1 MTVSENPEQA
11 AAPAP
16 EVAGGAMPGV
26 GARLRLAREARTLSV
41 DDVAQALKL
50 GPRQVVALENGDW
63 HGLPGQTF
71 VRGFVRNYARLL
83 QVDPAPLMEQL
94 DASLDKPADSLSVPD
109 SPPARMP
116 SSQPQRDRKVVFA
129 GFALVLLALLAY
141 AFLPNDLSALRD
153 SAQGLLDSL
162 ARKEAPA
169 PAGTGAVTTPAAA
182 EPAPS
187 AQPAAAS
194 EPVFPPG
201 ATPAQVMNP
210 QAQAPA
216 ELAPAPLAA
225 AAPAAAPLAAAGDA
239 QLRFVFTGD
248 SWIEVRDRHNKSLF
262 SQRGTA
268 GSERSLD
275 GAGPLTLV
283 IGNAAGVRLFWR
295 GQAVDLAPHTKGE
308 VARLV
313 LE

>member
-1 MTVSENPEQA
+1 MTESENPEQA

-26 GARLRLAREARTLSV
+26 GARLRQAREARTLSV

-109 SPPARMP
+109 APPARMP

-129 GFALVLLALLAY
+129 GVALVVLALLAY

-153 SAQGLLDSL
+153 SAQGLLDLL

-169 PAGTGAVTTPAAA
+169 AVATSGVTTPAAA
-182 EPAPS
+182 EPAAASVP
-187 AQPAAAS
+187 AAS

-210 QAQAPA
+210 QALSPA

-225 AAPAAAPLAAAGDA
+225 AAPAAAPVATAGDA
-239 QLRFVFTGD
+239 QLRFVFAGD
-248 SWIEVRDRHNKSLF
+248 SWVEVRDRNNKALF
-262 SQRGTA
+262 SQRGSA
-268 GSERSLD
+268 GSERSID

-283 IGNAAGVRLFWR
+283 IGNAAGVKLFWR

>member
-1 MTVSENPEQA
+1 MTESENPEQA

-26 GARLRLAREARTLSV
+26 GARLRQAREARTLSV

-63 HGLPGQTF
+63 QGLPGQTF

-129 GFALVLLALLAY
+129 GVALVLLALVAY

-169 PAGTGAVTTPAAA
+169 AVAPSGVTTPAVA
-182 EPAPS
+182 EPAAASVP
-187 AQPAAAS
+187 AAS

-225 AAPAAAPLAAAGDA
+225 AAPAAAPVAAAGDA
-239 QLRFVFTGD
+239 QLRFVFAGD
-248 SWIEVRDRHNKSLF
+248 SWVEVRDRNNKALF
-262 SQRGTA
+262 SQRGSA
-268 GSERSLD
+268 GSERSID

-283 IGNAAGVRLFWR
+283 IGNAAGVKLFWR

>member
-1 MTVSENPEQA
+1 MTESENPAQA

-26 GARLRLAREARTLSV
+26 GARLRLAREARTLGV

-94 DASLDKPADSLSVPD
+94 DVALDKPADSLSVPD

-129 GFALVLLALLAY
+129 GVALVLLALLAY

-169 PAGTGAVTTPAAA
+169 PPAA
-182 EPAPS
+182 EPAPAS
-187 AQPAAAS
+187 APAVAN

-225 AAPAAAPLAAAGDA
+225 AVPAPAAGDA

-248 SWIEVRDRHNKSLF
+248 SWVEVRDRNNKALLA
-262 SQRGTA
+262 QRGTA
-268 GSERSLD
+268 GSERGFD
-275 GAGPLTLV
+275 GVGPLTLV
-283 IGNAAGVRLFWR
+283 IGNAAGVKLFWR
-295 GQAVDLAPHTKGE
+295 GQAVDLVPHTKGE

>member
-1 MTVSENPEQA
+1 MTESENPEQQA
-11 AAPAP
+11 VPAP

-26 GARLRLAREARTLSV
+26 GARLRQAREARTLSV
-41 DDVAQALKL
+41 DDVAQLLKL
-50 GPRQVVALENGDW
+50 GPRQVVSLENGDW
-63 HGLPGQTF
+63 QGLPGQTF
-71 VRGFVRNYARLL
+71 VRGFVRNYARML
-83 QVDPAPLMEQL
+83 QIDPAPLMAQL

-129 GFALVLLALLAY
+129 GFALVLLALVAY

-169 PAGTGAVTTPAAA
+169 PAVSGQVAAQATAAAPAPAAA
-182 EPAPS
+182 N
-187 AQPAAAS
+187 

-210 QAQAPA
+210 QAVAPA

-225 AAPAAAPLAAAGDA
+225 PAPVAAPTPAPAAGDA
-239 QLRFVFTGD
+239 QLRFVFAGD
-248 SWIEVRDRHNKSLF
+248 SWVEVRDRNNKALL

>member
-1 MTVSENPEQA
+1 MTESENPEQV

-26 GARLRLAREARTLSV
+26 GARLRQAREARTLSV

-63 HGLPGQTF
+63 QGLPGQTF

-129 GFALVLLALLAY
+129 GVALVLLALVAY

-169 PAGTGAVTTPAAA
+169 AVAPSGVTTPAVA
-182 EPAPS
+182 EPAAASVP
-187 AQPAAAS
+187 AAS

-201 ATPAQVMNP
+201 TTPAQVMNP

-225 AAPAAAPLAAAGDA
+225 AAPAAAPVAAAGDA
-239 QLRFVFTGD
+239 QLRFVFAGD
-248 SWIEVRDRHNKSLF
+248 SWVEVRDRNNKALF
-262 SQRGTA
+262 SQRGSA
-268 GSERSLD
+268 GSERSID

-283 IGNAAGVRLFWR
+283 IGNAAGVKLFWR

>member
-1 MTVSENPEQA
+1 MTESENPEQQ
-11 AAPAP
+11 AAPAA
-16 EVAGGAMPGV
+16 EVAGGAVPGV
-26 GARLRLAREARTLSV
+26 GARLRQAREARALSV
-41 DDVAQALKL
+41 DDVAQILKL
-50 GPRQVVALENGDW
+50 GPRQVVSLENGDW
-63 HGLPGQTF
+63 QGLPGQTF

-83 QVDPAPLMEQL
+83 QIDPVPLMEQL
-94 DASLDKPADSLSVPD
+94 DAALDKPADSLSVPD

-129 GFALVLLALLAY
+129 GFALVLLALIAY

-169 PAGTGAVTTPAAA
+169 PAVSGPVVAQPTVAAPAPAAA
-182 EPAPS
+182 N
-187 AQPAAAS
+187 

-225 AAPAAAPLAAAGDA
+225 PAAAPTPASVAGDA

-248 SWIEVRDRHNKSLF
+248 SWVEVRDRNNKSLL

-283 IGNAAGVRLFWR
+283 IGNARGVQLFWR
-295 GQAVDLAPHTKGE
+295 GQAVDLTPHTKGE